1 MGLFDRFFRSRHVA
15 GIARDTLEFALS
27 SAEDTHPNEYM
38 GFMRGTPAR
47 EFDLDEEVHP
57 DDYVVTDVLVIPGT
71 SSNEVSATVDSNMI
85 PNDMRTVGSIHSH
98 PNGVLRPSDEDL
110 ATFTSGSVHVIM
122 GAPYRTSDW
131 AAFDERGDSTD
142 LPVLDVDLDDP
153 ESFFD
158 FDQYDIDDELRSEG
172 GGLR

>member
-1 MGLFDRFFRSRHVA
+1 MGLFDRFFRSRDVA

-47 EFDLDEEVHP
+47 EFDLGEEIHP

-71 SSNEVSATVDSNMI
+71 TSNEMSATVDNNMI

-98 PNGVLRPSDEDL
+98 PNGVLKPSDADL

-122 GAPYRTSDW
+122 GAPYRRSDW
-131 AAFDERGDSTD
+131 RAFDQEGDATT

-153 ESFFD
+153 EAFFD
-158 FDQYDIDDELRSEG
+158 FDQYDIDDELRSG
-172 GGLR
+172 GNY

>member
-1 MGLFDRFFRSRHVA
+1 MGLFDRFFRSRDVA

-38 GFMRGTPAR
+38 GFMRGTPAS

-71 SSNEVSATVDSNMI
+71 SSNEMSATVDSNMI

-122 GAPYRTSDW
+122 GAPYGRRDW
-131 AAFDERGDSTD
+131 QSFDSGGDVTD
-142 LPVLDVDLDDP
+142 LPVLDVALDDP

-158 FDQYDIDDELRSEG
+158 FDQFDIDDEIRSEG
-172 GGLR
+172 GYR

>member
-1 MGLFDRFFRSRHVA
+1 MGLFDRFFRSREVA

-38 GFMRGTPAR
+38 GFMRGTPAG
-47 EFDLDEEVHP
+47 EFDLREEIHP

-71 SSNEVSATVDSNMI
+71 SANEVSATVDSNMI

-98 PNGVLRPSDEDL
+98 PNGVLMPSDEDL

-122 GAPYRTSDW
+122 GAPYRFHDW
-131 AAFDERGDSTD
+131 QAFDQGGEETD
-142 LPVLDVDLDDP
+142 LPVLDVDLDSP

-158 FDQYDIDDELRSEG
+158 FDQYDIDEELRSG
-172 GGLR
+172 DNY